1 MQGVLEC
8 TLNFI
13 SSLSNFLKQMAYKPD
28 FNFVILKIALGL
40 SLVICPNSCQYCP
53 TALGQEK

>member
-1 MQGVLEC
+1 MRGVLEC

-40 SLVICPNSCQYCP
+40 SLVICPNSC
-53 TALGQEK
+53 